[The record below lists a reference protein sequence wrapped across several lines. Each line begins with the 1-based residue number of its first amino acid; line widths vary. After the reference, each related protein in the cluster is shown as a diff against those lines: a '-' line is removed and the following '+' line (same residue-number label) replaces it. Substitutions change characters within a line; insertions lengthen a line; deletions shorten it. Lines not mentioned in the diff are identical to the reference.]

1 MKNRNRA
8 GQSIVVFFL
17 LLCLCYGS
25 GNLTAQLPES
35 QPNRSEVTADMA
47 LTSLQ
52 LNHSLSGDVLVEQGE
67 LDPLIAKSGGG
78 ACPTAAV
85 GIAMQA
91 LRVMSGTK
99 PHTSPH
105 RLALAAFRNNP
116 ELLNG
121 RLSNKQVVDLMLHYQ
136 KHLENSKLAI
146 LVQSAPNSPYAT
158 DANIWDTAGH
168 PDLKLQPNEIKILSY
183 TVSEASGH
191 VLGRHFVLLKKLDG
205 DTLFVVDPHSPRK
218 NRQYLL
224 EAGGTESCGRYFLRY
239 PPEFQ
244 RPYTNELNTVFT
256 VRIERAD
263 ATIPEFDQIKSHIDA
278 TAKALK
284 TQNKL
289 RSPRDWRRETASFGL
304 PALDLPQDIGGFEWS
319 AEQMLEVFRYAGRHD
334 LNLRDVVGGAHSR
347 ILLHADSPEV
357 TELLRAVV
365 KGERYFAI
373 TITEP
378 DYGSD
383 FTSMEST
390 SKKVEGGYVLN
401 GQKRFNA
408 RLDQA
413 TDVIVITKNP
423 DGLRGKLNVF
433 VLPIDAKG
441 LEIETFGAHGLTGN
455 SYGGLTMKDVF
466 VPDHFLIGKDGN
478 GYEVFSKHFLYWR
491 LMQTAAA
498 IGTAEQALQQ
508 MADRLKTRIVFGGP
522 IGRFTHLQQPMGQH
536 TTELKMAHALA
547 VQAARLIDQDRYSE
561 AEPLINGLKAEG
573 VEIALKAVDAAARA
587 FGGEGYSDLVDIGD
601 RLRDLNGLRIADGTT
616 DVMRSAVVRAQFGRE
631 FWEMATKGNF
641 EQPKSELPLPDNL
654 PKPGID

>member
-1 MKNRNRA
+1 MKNRR
-8 GQSIVVFFL
+8 SRPCKSFSMFFL
-17 LLCLCYGS
+17 LLYFCS
-25 GNLTAQLPES
+25 GASNVDAQLPES
-35 QPNRSEVTADMA
+35 QTRKSTVTAEVA
-47 LTSLQ
+47 LSVLQ
-52 LNHSLSGDVLVEQGE
+52 TNHMTSGDLLVEQGE

-85 GIAMQA
+85 GIAFQA
-91 LRVMSGTK
+91 LRVMSGMK

-105 RLALAAFRNNP
+105 RLALEAFRNSP
-116 ELLNG
+116 DLLNG
-121 RLSNKQVVDLMLHYQ
+121 RLSNKQVVDLLLHYQ

-146 LVQSAPNSPYAT
+146 RVQSAPNSPYAT
-158 DANIWDTAGH
+158 DANIWEVTGR
-168 PDLKLQPNEIKILSY
+168 PDLTIQPREIKILSY
-183 TVSEASGH
+183 TVSEPSGH
-191 VLGRHFVLLKKLDG
+191 VLGRHFVILKKLDG
-205 DTLFVVDPHSPRK
+205 DKLLVVDPQSPGKDR
-218 NRQYLL
+218 RYML
-224 EAGGTESCGRYFLRY
+224 EAGGAERCGRYFLRY

-256 VRIERAD
+256 VRVEYAD
-263 ATIPEFDQIKSHIDA
+263 STSRDFGQIKTLIDA
-278 TAKALK
+278 TAKKLK
-284 TQNKL
+284 LQNKL

-304 PALDLPQDIGGFEWS
+304 PALDLPIDVGGFEWS
-319 AEQMLEVFRYAGRHD
+319 AEQMLEVFRYAGRYD

-347 ILLHADSPEV
+347 ILLHADAPEAID
-357 TELLRAVV
+357 LLRGVV

-383 FTSMEST
+383 FTSMQST
-390 SKKVEGGYVLN
+390 SQKVDGGYILN

-423 DGLRGKLNVF
+423 DGQRGKLNVF
-433 VLPIDAKG
+433 VLPINSNG
-441 LEIETFGAHGLTGN
+441 LSIETFGAHGLTGN
-455 SYGGLTMKDVF
+455 SYGGMTMNDVF
-466 VPDHFLIGKDGN
+466 VPDHFLIGEDGN

-547 VQAARLIDQDRYSE
+547 VQAAKLIDEDRYSE

-616 DVMRSAVVRAQFGRE
+616 DVMRSAVVRSQFGRE
-631 FWEMATKGNF
+631 FWDMANQGNF
-641 EQPKSELPLPDNL
+641 EKPEPKLQTLDTR
-654 PKPGID
+654 